1 MSATPVHVIA
11 KWKIQEGNKQTVLKL
26 LKELH
31 SETIKEK
38 GNLFY
43 MVHQSLA
50 DVNTLIIV
58 EGYKNETE
66 QKEHVNSAHFKK
78 FAVEQIIPLL
88 EGREVI
94 LATPLHD

>member
-1 MSATPVHVIA
+1 MPAVPVHVMA
-11 KWKIQEGNKQTVLKL
+11 RWKIKEGNKQTVLKL

-43 MVHQSLA
+43 MIHQSVTDA
-50 DVNTLIIV
+50 NTLIIF
-58 EGYKNETE
+58 EGYTNEIT

-78 FAVEQIIPLL
+78 LAVEQIIPLL
-88 EGREVI
+88 EEREE
-94 LATPLHD
+94 